1 MIVIT
6 GATGQLGQG
15 IAERLLER
23 VPAAKIGVSVR
34 TPENARALR
43 ERGVRVRQA
52 DYDDAASLRH
62 AFEGASTVLIVSAS
76 THGVQA
82 LRQHQTAIDAARAAG
97 VQRIVYTSHM
107 GVGASS
113 AFVPMVDHAA
123 TEERLHAS
131 NVAFTSLRNG
141 FYTASG
147 LMFMGQALQTGKLIA
162 PEDGPVSWTAHADL
176 AEAAAIAL
184 TDATSLDGLTAPL
197 TASEALDL
205 ADIAAVA
212 SEVTG
217 REITRVTISDDEY
230 RAGMVARG
238 VPEAQADLLL
248 GVFAASRRGEFAAV
262 DPTLEQLLGR
272 APTSVR
278 DVIAAAE

>member
-6 GATGQLGQG
+6 GATGQLGG
-15 IAERLLER
+15 LVAERLLER
-23 VPAAKIGVSVR
+23 RPAAEVGVSVR
-34 TPENARALR
+34 APENARGLA
-43 ERGVRVRQA
+43 ERGVRVRPG
-52 DYDDAASLRH
+52 DYGDPASLRH

-76 THGVQA
+76 THGEQA
-82 LRQHQTAIDAARAAG
+82 LRQHRAAIDAARAAG
-97 VQRIVYTSHM
+97 SQRIVYTSHM
-107 GVGASS
+107 GAGAAS

-123 TEERLHAS
+123 TEAELEAS
-131 NVAFTSLRNG
+131 GLPFTSLRNG

-184 TDATSLDGLTAPL
+184 TDGERLDGLTAPL

-205 ADIAAVA
+205 ADIAAIA
-212 SEVTG
+212 SAVSG
-217 REITRVTISDDEY
+217 REIARVTVSDDEY

-238 VPEAQADLLL
+238 VPEPQADLLL

-262 DPTLEQLLGR
+262 DPTLERLLGR

-278 DVIAAAE
+278 DVLATAE